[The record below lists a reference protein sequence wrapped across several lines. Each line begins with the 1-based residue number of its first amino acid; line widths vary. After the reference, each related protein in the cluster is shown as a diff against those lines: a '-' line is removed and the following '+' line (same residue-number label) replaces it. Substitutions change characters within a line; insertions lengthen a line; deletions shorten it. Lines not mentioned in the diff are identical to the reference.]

1 MSEPRPL
8 FEKTPPSLAAGNLP
22 HTPTPGAMPAAPLS
36 AAVAAP
42 LGPATDEGIAG
53 LGRAPME
60 RIAGAADKLMHLT
73 KAGELG
79 VMGERLG
86 DLVVAAKGL
95 DPEALRDKGLLRK
108 LFGGAKALKERFFAQ
123 YRSVSGQIDK
133 LTDELHRHAGTQT
146 ERIGTLEAM
155 FTENEAEYRELGNA
169 IVTGEAW
176 VVQLNQQ
183 IAALATQPAANALDA
198 QALADERA
206 RLARLEKRVYDL
218 KIAQTLALQTAPQ
231 IRLMQQNAH
240 MLVAKFEDLV
250 NVTIPAWKKQF
261 SLQIL
266 LAEQQESAKVANA
279 VDDATNEAIRRN
291 AELLKQNAGDIARAG
306 NRALVDIDT
315 LQHSQAQLLEAIAD
329 VRRITEEART
339 KRGEGE
345 AQLLQLQRNLLTSLT
360 GKPTL

>member
-8 FEKTPPSLAAGNLP
+8 FEKTSLPVATPIGDGGADARLPIQAIQVSVVAPAG
-22 HTPTPGAMPAAPLS
+22 TAS
-36 AAVAAP
+36 
-42 LGPATDEGIAG
+42 DEAIAS

-60 RIAGAADKLMHLT
+60 RVAGAADKLLT
-73 KAGELG
+73 ITRAGEIG
-79 VMGERLG
+79 AMGERLG

-95 DPEALRDKGLLRK
+95 DPEALRDKGFLRR

-133 LTDELHRHAGTQT
+133 LVDELQRHAGTQAG
-146 ERIGTLEAM
+146 RIGTMENM
-155 FTENEAEYRELGNA
+155 FVENEAEYRELGQA
-169 IVTGEAW
+169 VVTGEAW
-176 VVQLNQQ
+176 ITQLKTE
-183 IAALATQPAANALDA
+183 IEALSAKPAADALAA
-198 QALADERA
+198 QALVDDRA
-206 RLARLEKRVYDL
+206 RLNRLEKRVHDL

-231 IRLMQQNAH
+231 IRLMQQNAR
-240 MLVAKFEDLV
+240 MLVTKFEDLV

-306 NRALVDIDT
+306 NRALVDIET
-315 LQHSQAQLLEAIAD
+315 LQHSQSQLLEAIGDVKRIAD
-329 VRRITEEART
+329 EARA

-345 AQLLQLQRNLLTSLT
+345 RQLVELQRNLLTALT